1 MKTKKEI
8 QTMSNS
14 ELKLYITNL
23 TNEFESIKNVI
34 KDKCKELVE
43 LEKEYNNINNEIKT
57 RKTIY

>member
-1 MKTKKEI
+1 
-8 QTMSNS
+8 MSNS